1 MVFAAFLI
9 IGFNIYADGNNY
21 KYYFIDTKGKA
32 IMITSLFILF
42 GSLVAVI
49 LSGRKRI

>member
-1 MVFAAFLI
+1 VFAAFLV

-21 KYYFIDTKGKA
+21 KYYFAESKGKT
-32 IMITSLFILF
+32 IVVTSLFILF
-42 GSLVAVI
+42 GSLIAVV